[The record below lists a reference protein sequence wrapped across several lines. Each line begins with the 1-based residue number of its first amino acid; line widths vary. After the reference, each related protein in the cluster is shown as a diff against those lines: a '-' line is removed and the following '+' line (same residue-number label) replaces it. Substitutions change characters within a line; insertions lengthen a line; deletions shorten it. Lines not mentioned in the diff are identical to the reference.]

1 MTTLEQRERGYD
13 ARGDW
18 RDARGNLYEQP
29 GGLFTGDPAAA
40 QFPPLG
46 RAISELQPEE
56 YEKYYKPARY
66 TATGTGLEGVREVR
80 YSKPRAPAAP
90 EPAAPP
96 PPLEAI
102 LKVAERVVATA
113 PKQEVELD
121 AVKLLLSSTQDDVG
135 AEERALRGDG
145 TPRST
150 TVAHRQQRKAALRE
164 LSERYEAGDRNEQ
177 EVAILRLVA
186 HRCAVRDGSVGG
198 CTRVL
203 RALLGRPAARPRWE
217 PMAED
222 GT

>member
-1 MTTLEQRERGYD
+1 MTTLEQRVRGYH
-13 ARGDW
+13 
-18 RDARGNLYEQP
+18 ARGNLYEQP

-46 RAISELQPEE
+46 RAISEQQPEE
-56 YEKYYKPARY
+56 YEKYYKPAKY

-90 EPAAPP
+90 EPEAPP

-145 TPRST
+145 TPRS
-150 TVAHRQQRKAALRE
+150 
-164 LSERYEAGDRNEQ
+164 LSL
-177 EVAILRLVA
+177 I
-186 HRCAVRDGSVGG
+186 HI
-198 CTRVL
+198 
-203 RALLGRPAARPRWE
+203 
-217 PMAED
+217 
-222 GT
+222 